1 MVDDDLDLL
10 IFLPLPL
17 NLWEKRHVHTRVV
30 FILHLFVHWGLQN
43 VTAHSGGQRIHFRGG
58 GVGSLLPKTVLD
70 SKLRSSDLMAGAFA
84 L

>member
-43 VTAHSGGQRIHFRGG
+43 VTAHSVRSENSLPG
-58 GVGSLLPKTVLD
+58 GVGSLLPKMVLD